1 MTRAS
6 DENKW
11 IRFQL
16 SMLEKNNSQ
25 EWGICKNNA
34 VISVRADINFSF
46 RQIIYLK
53 IKSVGKS
60 FPEMFPFCNF
70 HFFFYISDR
79 TVKALV

>member
-1 MTRAS
+1 MP
-6 DENKW
+6 D
-11 IRFQL
+11 
-16 SMLEKNNSQ
+16 KNNSQ

-34 VISVRADINFSF
+34 VISVRGDINFSF

-60 FPEMFPFCNF
+60 FPEMFAICNF